1 MLIFQL
7 YLQKAWSGLTKRA
20 EEVKN
25 GITPPR
31 KGRRKSNTS
40 QIVSGTTPKATD
52 NYRTST
58 HFITPETDFIQL
70 FAQHFPDKNPSGFCL
85 SGLHTCGDLAASC
98 LKIFVENSKVS
109 CVCNV
114 GCCYHLLTEEFIAD
128 DFFVD
133 RRPVTDNT
141 TAVLG
146 FGFPMSSYLQK
157 RSVHLGRN
165 ARMLA
170 AQSLDR
176 TVASR
181 ELPARSLFYRALLEV
196 VLTRADSSLKNCVQV
211 GRMKNCGTFSE
222 YVRRCTNRKN
232 LTVDGV
238 QDDAFLEQLMESY
251 RHENRLLELFYLIR
265 MTYAPVLES
274 LILLDRVLYLKEQ
287 NIDSVFL
294 VKLFDPVISPRCYG
308 VVALK
313 NCNAN

>member
-1 MLIFQL
+1 M
-7 YLQKAWSGLTKRA
+7 QKAWSGLTKRA
-20 EEVKN
+20 EDVQN

-31 KGRRKSNTS
+31 KGRRKPNDS
-40 QIVSGTTPKATD
+40 QILNSTKSTD

-58 HFITPETDFIQL
+58 HFITPETDFVEL
-70 FAQHFPDKNPSGFCL
+70 FLKHFPDSNPSGFCL

-114 GCCYHLLTEEFIAD
+114 GCCYHLLSEEFIAD

-133 RRPVTDNT
+133 RQPAKDATEEH
-141 TAVLG
+141 G

-157 RSVHLGRN
+157 QNFQLGRN

-170 AQSLDR
+170 AQSLER
-176 TVASR
+176 TISAQ

-196 VLTRADSSLKNCVQV
+196 LLTRADSSLKNCVQV
-211 GRMKNCGTFSE
+211 GRMKKFGTTFTE
-222 YVRRCTNRKN
+222 YVRKCTIRRN

-238 QDDAFLEQLMESY
+238 EDEAFLEQLKESY
-251 RHENRLLELFYLIR
+251 RHEDRLLELFYLLR
-265 MTYAPVLES
+265 MTYAPVLEA
-274 LILLDRVLYLKEQ
+274 LILLDRALYLKEL
-287 NIDSVFL
+287 NVDCVFL
-294 VKLFDPVISPRCYG
+294 VKLFDAVVSPRCYG

-313 NCNAN
+313 NFKGIKGLE